1 MNSYNSMK
9 GGSNLPKK
17 RGDKQ
22 YKAKFKETTN
32 PNNSIPKKPKRIKG
46 KE

>member
-1 MNSYNSMK
+1 MNDYNSMSGK
-9 GGSNLPKK
+9 SNTPKK

-22 YKAKFKETTN
+22 YKATFKETTN